1 MAKYKLMG
9 KEHLEGVSK
18 KTGNAYNMD
27 VLHVVALDER
37 GSKNLTGQR
46 VDKITVSPED
56 SSLLMIGETVEICF
70 NRFGRVEYV
79 EPVR

>member
-18 KTGNAYNMD
+18 KTGNAYCMD
-27 VLHVVALDER
+27 VLHVLDLDE
-37 GSKNLTGQR
+37 GGAKNLAGQR
-46 VDKITVSPED
+46 VDKITVAPED
-56 SSLLMIGETVEICF
+56 AEGLMIGETVDIVF
-70 NRFGRVEYV
+70 NRFGRVEHI